1 MSEAICFLIG
11 CVIGS
16 FLGMLLMG
24 LCVAN
29 GNNSAEKEN
38 QEQYNQNNK
47 QNNQEE
53 IQ

>member
-1 MSEAICFLIG
+1 MSEAICFFIG

-16 FLGMLLMG
+16 SLGMLLMG

-29 GNNSAEKEN
+29 GNNRAEKEK
-38 QEQYNQNNK
+38 QEQYR

-53 IQ
+53 TE

>member
-29 GNNSAEKEN
+29 GNNRAEKEN
-38 QEQYNQNNK
+38 QEQYKQNNK

-53 IQ
+53 NE